1 MGQSTGGKGGSGQQ
15 QQGPFEFGPSQFDL
29 QAIMN
34 ALGTSETAMTNRYN
48 QLGLGGST
56 MLQQDLGNA
65 PSLTGGL
72 SNEAMAMVGQQQTQD
87 VGNPAFNPA
96 LQGATSTPQTGMQNL
111 SSLTSLANTL
121 GGNAGL
127 GSATSGANLGTG

>member
-1 MGQSTGGKGGSGQQ
+1 MGQSTGGGKGGSGQQ
-15 QQGPFEFGPSQFDL
+15 QQGPFNFGPSAFDL

-34 ALGTSETAMTNRYN
+34 ALGTSETAMTNRYK

-72 SNEAMAMVGQQQTQD
+72 PKEALAMVGQMQTQD
-87 VGNPAFNPA
+87 VGNAAFNPA
-96 LQGATSTPQTGMQNL
+96 LQSATSTPQTGMQNL
-111 SSLTSLANTL
+111 TSLTSLANTL

-127 GSATSGANLGTG
+127 QSVTGGATT